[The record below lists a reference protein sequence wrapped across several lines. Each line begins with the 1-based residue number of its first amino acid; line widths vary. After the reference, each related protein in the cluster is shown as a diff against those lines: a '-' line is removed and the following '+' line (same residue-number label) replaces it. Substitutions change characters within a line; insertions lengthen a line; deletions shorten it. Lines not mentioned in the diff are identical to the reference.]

1 MSLLRSL
8 MIPRV
13 AIYHGFSHLSTCFNI
28 PGTRAQAWM
37 AVHTVSL
44 TMVATALWDS
54 TSFCPRP
61 TSADC
66 YKGAATRLSC
76 TRSRPCALPPHPR
89 AHVHK
94 QGWQH
99 RQCLSHQ
106 WSPHSWDSTFS
117 VLAPQARIA
126 TRALQAYN
134 TTAYRPSTTGRHSV
148 VKRASMCVP
157 AGARW

>member
-37 AVHTVSL
+37 E
-44 TMVATALWDS
+44 
-54 TSFCPRP
+54 
-61 TSADC
+61 
-66 YKGAATRLSC
+66 YTR
-76 TRSRPCALPPHPR
+76 
-89 AHVHK
+89 
-94 QGWQH
+94 
-99 RQCLSHQ
+99 CLSQ
-106 WSPHSWDSTFS
+106 WWLPRYGTVHRSA
-117 VLAPQARIA
+117 LAPQARIA
-126 TRALQAYN
+126 TRARLHDCHAPARALARCLHILEHTYTSRGGSTDSASHISGHLTLGTVHSLSSPRKQGLLQGRYN